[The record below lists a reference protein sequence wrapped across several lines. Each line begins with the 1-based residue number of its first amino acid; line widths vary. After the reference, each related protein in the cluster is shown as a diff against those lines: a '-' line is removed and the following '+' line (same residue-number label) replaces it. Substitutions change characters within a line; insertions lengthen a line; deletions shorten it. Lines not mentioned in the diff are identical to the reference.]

1 MEAEK
6 QLSDKTIYK
15 DVTFNKNII
24 PNLTEKSNKI
34 FENLKRRGFI
44 SEKQLKYFRFDF
56 KISCNLG
63 KLYFL
68 PKIHKRLSNVPGR
81 RVIWNCETPTEKV
94 SEFLDNHLQPIMRKG
109 LPYIQELGDF
119 INKFR
124 RMGSIPDNAILVT
137 TDVTALYPTIPH
149 NVGLKAFR
157 EVLDK
162 REQKKIPTEEL
173 VQMDKF
179 AMKNNFFEFNGQIKK
194 QQIRSQEQP

>member
-6 QLSDKTIYK
+6 QLSDKTISK
-15 DVTFNKNII
+15 DVIFNKNTI

-34 FENLKRRGFI
+34 IENIKRRGFI
-44 SEKQLKYFRFDF
+44 GEKQLKYFRFDF

-179 AMKNNFFEFNGQIKK
+179 AMKNNFEFNGQIKK

>member
-6 QLSDKTIYK
+6 QLSDKTISK
-15 DVTFNKNII
+15 DVIFNENII

-34 FENLKRRGFI
+34 IENIKRRCFI

-124 RMGSIPDNAILVT
+124 RMSSIPDNAILVT

-149 NVGLKAFR
+149 
-157 EVLDK
+157 
-162 REQKKIPTEEL
+162 IYIYIYIYIY
-173 VQMDKF
+173 M
-179 AMKNNFFEFNGQIKK
+179 QIY
-194 QQIRSQEQP
+194 QWIS